1 MFKTI
6 SWNDFLSGIAAILGA
21 YYVVSILLL
30 YSRDAYRWII
40 AKSKSDKPDD
50 SLTRSS
56 SNVMGGIKTDPP
68 RKHQQSVDAQDL
80 IVGDAGRKEN
90 QNQDSLLVGSVS
102 DLLHE
107 VKVLAQVIK
116 ESGGSKDEGVPM
128 FQSLLSNYA
137 HLIGTKYQ
145 ESISVFIH
153 QHCCSE
159 SVFEV
164 DLNEVVSWWPAK
176 ESQNNL
182 NNSEV

>member
-6 SWNDFLSGIAAILGA
+6 SWQDFLTGIAAILGA

-30 YSRDAYRWII
+30 YSRDAYRWISR
-40 AKSKSDKPDD
+40 KTNSDRPDD
-50 SLTRSS
+50 NVARSP
-56 SNVMGGIKTDPP
+56 SNVMGGIKTEPP

-80 IVGDAGRKEN
+80 IIGDHDKKE
-90 QNQDSLLVGSVS
+90 NQDSLLVGSVS

-107 VKVLAQVIK
+107 VKVLSQVIK

-128 FQSLLSNYA
+128 FQSLLSNYP

-153 QHCCSE
+153 QHCSSE

-164 DLNEVVSWWPAK
+164 DLSEVISWWPAK

-182 NNSEV
+182 NNNEV

>member
-6 SWNDFLSGIAAILGA
+6 SWHDFLTGIAAILGA

-40 AKSKSDKPDD
+40 TKNKPDIQD
-50 SLTRSS
+50 DTRPQNS

-80 IVGDAGRKEN
+80 IVGDADRKEN
-90 QNQDSLLVGSVS
+90 QKEDSLLVGSVS

-128 FQSLLSNYA
+128 FQSLLSNYP
-137 HLIGTKYQ
+137 HLIGTRYQ

-153 QHCCSE
+153 QHCSSE
-159 SVFEV
+159 GVFEV
-164 DLNEVVSWWPAK
+164 DLNEVSSWWPAK

>member
-6 SWNDFLSGIAAILGA
+6 SWQDFLTGIAAILGA

-40 AKSKSDKPDD
+40 TRNKYDKPDD
-50 SLTRSS
+50 NRSRSS

-80 IVGDAGRKEN
+80 IVGDADKKEN

-128 FQSLLSNYA
+128 FQSLLSNYPQ
-137 HLIGTKYQ
+137 LIGTRYQ
-145 ESISVFIH
+145 ESISIFIH
-153 QHCCSE
+153 QHCNSE

-164 DLNEVVSWWPAK
+164 DLNEVTSWWPTK

>member
-6 SWNDFLSGIAAILGA
+6 SWNDFLTGIAAVLGV

-40 AKSKSDKPDD
+40 TKNQSDKPDE
-50 SLTRSS
+50 SLSRNV

-80 IVGDAGRKEN
+80 IVGVADTKEN
-90 QNQDSLLVGSVS
+90 QNQDSLLVGSVF

-116 ESGGSKDEGVPM
+116 ESGGSKEEGVPM
-128 FQSLLSNYA
+128 FQSLLSNYP

-153 QHCCSE
+153 QHCNSE
-159 SVFEV
+159 SVLEV
-164 DLNEVVSWWPAK
+164 DLNEVISWWPAK
-176 ESQNNL
+176 ESQNIL

>member
-6 SWNDFLSGIAAILGA
+6 SWNDFLTGIAAILGA

-40 AKSKSDKPDD
+40 TRNKSDKPDD
-50 SLTRSS
+50 SLSRNISS
-56 SNVMGGIKTDPP
+56 VMGGIKTDPP

-80 IVGDAGRKEN
+80 IVGDADRREN

-128 FQSLLSNYA
+128 FQSLLSNYS

-145 ESISVFIH
+145 ESISLFIH
-153 QHCCSE
+153 QHCSTE

-164 DLNEVVSWWPAK
+164 DLNEVISWWPAK
-176 ESQNNL
+176 ELQNNL
-182 NNSEV
+182 NNSQI